1 MTFPSDPSTML
12 LLLALHT
19 GQRLDAAGG
28 AITLEVPG
36 VAEPVAL
43 VGLDDALSA
52 LEYRGWVAHEESG
65 PVVTEQGRYA
75 VKRFLAKHGVA
86 VERFALSMRAVRR

>member
-1 MTFPSDPSTML
+1 MTFPSDPETML

-19 GQRLDAAGG
+19 GQRLDVTAG
-28 AITLEVPG
+28 ALTLEVPG

-43 VGLDDALSA
+43 TGLDSALSA
-52 LEYRGWVAHEESG
+52 LEHRGWVAHEEAG

-75 VKRFLAKHGVA
+75 VKRFLAKHGIA
-86 VERFALSMRAVRR
+86 MERFALSMRAVRT